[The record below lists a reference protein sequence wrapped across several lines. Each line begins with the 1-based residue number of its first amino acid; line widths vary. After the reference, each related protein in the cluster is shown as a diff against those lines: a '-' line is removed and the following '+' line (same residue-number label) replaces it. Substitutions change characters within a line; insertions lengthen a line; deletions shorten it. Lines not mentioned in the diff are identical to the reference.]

1 MNDVIAV
8 ELSEDVN
15 LESNVEFEGEVIDTG
30 DVDLSKYVKKS
41 QKIAGVDLE
50 NDITVEELQEALG
63 INNEAPE
70 VKTDTVGEILEFSQ
84 TAIPKTFDWEQGYLN
99 SSAVESDSTL
109 WYRSDFVEVDSTFYN
124 YLLANNNTATSQ
136 NIAYWLFDEN
146 KTLIGSRNILVI
158 DAHTQKEWTVS
169 VTGAKYIRFCIPS
182 SLKDCLIR
190 FYCKEQITHATKKE
204 LRNATYGNPRNLSM
218 LDYFGANKKV
228 VLIGDSFTQGLGS
241 SEYVLS
247 TRTDENGNNVTLTG
261 NYPEYGI
268 EHNLPQYEIGKK
280 LHTIEGKVWYEA
292 IDGNGYAHRLKNYL
306 QNKFGCTVKNYG
318 MSGITSGRLL
328 AQEMTSET
336 SELVTSSEGTVRVF
350 QGLTKGFDTV
360 FITIGGNDRGIAS
373 IDAFV
378 YNLNWIV
385 NYLINT
391 DHKKVIL
398 MSMTPC
404 ENDGEMPH
412 PMSEIDEKIQG
423 IAETYDIPF
432 VSCYRGMLDYCEKT
446 GVDIT
451 TLRKSDG
458 LHPNDEGYAVVE
470 SIVCEQL
477 GISEVDKN
485 YVDSLVGD
493 IDTALDELHAY
504 AQGLISGGVT
514 E

>member
-1 MNDVIAV
+1 MM
-8 ELSEDVN
+8 
-15 LESNVEFEGEVIDTG
+15 
-30 DVDLSKYVKKS
+30 
-41 QKIAGVDLE
+41 
-50 NDITVEELQEALG
+50 G
-63 INNEAPE
+63 IKGN
-70 VKTDTVGEILEFSQ
+70 TVGTPTPKSDWLQNNPNKADYIKNKPDIEVEIINEILEFSQ
-84 TAIPKTFDWEQGYLN
+84 TAIPKTFEWEQGFLN
-99 SSAVESDSTL
+99 SSGVESDSDKY
-109 WYRSDFVEVDSTFYN
+109 YRTDFIEVDTIFKH
-124 YLLANNNTATSQ
+124 YLLVNNTTDTAQSVC
-136 NIAYWLFDEN
+136 YWLFDEN
-146 KTLIGSRNILVI
+146 KNLVGARITLVT
-158 DAHTQKEWTVS
+158 DAYTQKEYIVG
-169 VTGAKYIRFCIPS
+169 VTGAKYIRFCVSPVV
-182 SLKDCLIR
+182 KDLLIR
-190 FYCKEQITHATKKE
+190 FYCKEQIAHTTKKE
-204 LRNATYGNPRNLSM
+204 LKQATYGKPRSLNM

-247 TRTDENGNNVTLTG
+247 IKTDENGNDVTFTG
-261 NYPEYGI
+261 NYPEYGV
-268 EHNLPQYEIGKK
+268 EHNLPQYEVGKK
-280 LHTIEGKVWYEA
+280 LHIINDKIYYEA
-292 IDGNGYAHRLKNYL
+292 IDGNGYAQRLKNYL

-328 AQEMTSET
+328 SQEMTSQT
-336 SELVTSSEGTVRVF
+336 SELVTADEGTVRVF

-412 PMSEIDEKIQG
+412 PMSEIDAKINE
-423 IAETYDIPF
+423 IAETYSVPF
-432 VSCYRGMLDYCEKT
+432 VSCYNGMLEYCAET

-470 SIVCEQL
+470 AIVCEQL
-477 GISEVDKN
+477 GISEVDKS
-485 YVDSLVGD
+485 YVDNIVDSVNS
-493 IDTALDELHAY
+493 ALDEIHAY
-504 AQGLISGGVT
+504 AQGIISGGVT